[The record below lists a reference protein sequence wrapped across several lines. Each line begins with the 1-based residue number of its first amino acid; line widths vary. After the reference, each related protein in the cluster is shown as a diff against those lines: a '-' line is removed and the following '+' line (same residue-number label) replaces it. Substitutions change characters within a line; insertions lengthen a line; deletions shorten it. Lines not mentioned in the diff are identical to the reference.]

1 MCSALRTFN
10 LNEYQGFR
18 IDKLKAIFALPK
30 VLLCVT
36 IIHSRL
42 LVNFDHFC
50 SDKFI
55 YKNCK
60 LNSIKKIK
68 FSLFQECVCFFL
80 KTPSRNTASEDFNI
94 ERSFSTN
101 DLNERCVQEE
111 NQFHIQPTPS
121 SFVCILN
128 VALRSWT
135 VVFQIWSVGCH
146 PHP

>member
-1 MCSALRTFN
+1 MCVFLSQKLLLETLR
-10 LNEYQGFR
+10 Q
-18 IDKLKAIFALPK
+18 
-30 VLLCVT
+30 
-36 IIHSRL
+36 
-42 LVNFDHFC
+42 
-50 SDKFI
+50 
-55 YKNCK
+55 
-60 LNSIKKIK
+60 
-68 FSLFQECVCFFL
+68 
-80 KTPSRNTASEDFNI
+80 EDFNI